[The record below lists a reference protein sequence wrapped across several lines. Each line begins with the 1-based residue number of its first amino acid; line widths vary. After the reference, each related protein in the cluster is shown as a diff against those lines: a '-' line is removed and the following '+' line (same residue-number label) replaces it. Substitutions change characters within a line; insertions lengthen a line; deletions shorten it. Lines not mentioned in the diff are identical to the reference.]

1 MSGATSTLGGTIHT
15 HETLSASLVD
25 VGIFK
30 DTLLPGLA
38 LQTGLA
44 AVAYGIGRS
53 TNAVATKDIAF
64 PAGQVLTAWWSAV
77 GRRWYHYGLP
87 LDQVLRM
94 QSRPEKLI
102 LAGVTLWGGYKAF
115 QQATAYTKRNGED
128 DPKYKSAKAEEGF
141 WNKSLLTVYLPEA
154 IVSTIIALPW
164 TAPFRHQGAVL
175 SGYHPIAQSIAVG
188 LFSFGFSM
196 EVLADYQ
203 KKNFPDGDVSLWK
216 ILSQPKYAHILTILY
231 VQLANAMQE
240 PRLHAFPP
248 VLPYP
253 PLLFRYA
260 RPD

>member
-1 MSGATSTLGGTIHT
+1 MSGATSTLGGTIHV
-15 HETLSASLVD
+15 HEPLTNSLID

-44 AVAYGIGRS
+44 AIAYGIGRGTDS
-53 TNAVATKDIAF
+53 LSTKDIAF

-94 QSRPEKLI
+94 QSRPEKLL

-115 QQATAYTKRNGED
+115 QQATAYTKRDKKD
-128 DPKYKSAKAEEGF
+128 DPKYKAAKAEEGF
-141 WNKSLLTVYLPEA
+141 WNKSFLTVYLPEA

-175 SGYHPIAQSIAVG
+175 TGYHPIGQSISVG
-188 LFSFGFSM
+188 LFSFGFAM
-196 EVLADYQ
+196 ELLADYQ
-203 KKNFPDGDVSLWK
+203 KAYFPDAPESLWTV
-216 ILSQPKYAHILTILY
+216 LSQPKYVPFQSAHRPMLTQ
-231 VQLANAMQE
+231 V
-240 PRLHAFPP
+240 
-248 VLPYP
+248 
-253 PLLFRYA
+253 
-260 RPD
+260 